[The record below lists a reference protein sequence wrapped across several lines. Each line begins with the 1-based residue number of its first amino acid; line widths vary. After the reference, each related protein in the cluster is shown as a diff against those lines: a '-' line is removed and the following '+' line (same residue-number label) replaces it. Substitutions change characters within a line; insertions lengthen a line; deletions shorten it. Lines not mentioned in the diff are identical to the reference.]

1 MRVVFDTCVLVPSF
15 LRAVLLACVE
25 AANVEFI
32 VSPRILEEWA
42 RAAKTPLQRL
52 EAETA
57 LAHFRLKFAI
67 KIRPDPIS
75 LLQFWLP
82 DPDDIH
88 ILALAVKQHADVI
101 LTHNKKDFP
110 QDELS
115 CYGIDRMDPDAFLRL
130 LLKRY
135 GAEIASAVQPIMTEV
150 CAAHVDLSASD
161 IWRKAWLPQ
170 FGRLIEKL

>member
-52 EAETA
+52 EAEKA
-57 LAHFRLKFAI
+57 LAHFRLKFAV

-88 ILALAVKQHADVI
+88 VLALAVKQHADVI
-101 LTHNKKDFP
+101 
-110 QDELS
+110 S
-115 CYGIDRMDPDAFLRL
+115 YIDWIGKLDRPCLRENYSFFGGPSETDPRN
-130 LLKRY
+130 
-135 GAEIASAVQPIMTEV
+135 M
-150 CAAHVDLSASD
+150 
-161 IWRKAWLPQ
+161 
-170 FGRLIEKL
+170 